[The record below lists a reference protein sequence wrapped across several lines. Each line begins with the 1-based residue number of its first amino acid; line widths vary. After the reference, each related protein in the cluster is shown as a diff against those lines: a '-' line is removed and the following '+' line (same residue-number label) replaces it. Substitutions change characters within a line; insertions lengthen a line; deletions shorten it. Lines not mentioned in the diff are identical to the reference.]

1 MDCPG
6 IDFVLRNNGRTV
18 GEEDM
23 PKLALSMNAA
33 EIFRLEMDE
42 KKLPWTSMTR
52 RQMMTRREMRG
63 EVIYLHGPT
72 DEICADC
79 SSDAASSPIATNN
92 VFSVDDILLS

>member
-42 KKLPWTSMTR
+42 KKLPWTSMTGRQIMDR
-52 RQMMTRREMRG
+52 RGMRG
-63 EVIYLHGPT
+63 DTLTRAHR
-72 DEICADC
+72 
-79 SSDAASSPIATNN
+79 
-92 VFSVDDILLS
+92 